1 MDAARIL
8 EFGPPNVIRVE
19 NIPVPAL
26 GPDDLLVRVIASG
39 INPIEW
45 KIRSGAMAQAL
56 QRPLPVTLGWECA
69 GIVEA
74 VGVKVT
80 QFVVGDA
87 VFSYPEFARG
97 GTHAAYV
104 AIAANQAAK
113 KPATLDF
120 AEAASVPMTAQAAWT
135 AIEIS
140 RLAAGERILIH
151 GAGGAVGHWLVQ
163 LAKAKGAVVVGTA
176 SGDGV
181 ARIAALGAD
190 TTVDY
195 RTDKFEEQGTFDIV
209 FDLVG
214 GDTQARSWAV
224 LGSGG
229 RLVSTVSPPAKE
241 RDGKY
246 GHFVFTPPRGDVL
259 AQIAVMI
266 DAGDLACLPIGR
278 YIGLAE
284 LASVHADAERGALGG
299 KAIVSFETPERK
311 LK

>member
-1 MDAARIL
+1 MDAARIQN
-8 EFGPPNVIRVE
+8 FGPPNVIRVE
-19 NIPVPAL
+19 SVPLPELRAH
-26 GPDDLLVRVIASG
+26 DLLVRVLASG

-74 VGVKVT
+74 VGADVT
-80 QFVVGDA
+80 HFVVGDA

-104 AIAANQAAK
+104 AICANQAAK
-113 KPATLDF
+113 KPAKLNF

-135 AIEIS
+135 AIEMS
-140 RLAAGERILIH
+140 GLVAGERILIH

-163 LAKAKGAVVVGTA
+163 LAKVKGAVVVATA
-176 SGDGV
+176 SGEGV
-181 ARIAALGAD
+181 ARVAALGAD
-190 TTVDY
+190 ETLDY
-195 RTDKFEEQGTFDIV
+195 RTDKFEDRGNFDIA

-214 GDTQARSWAV
+214 GETQERSWAV
-224 LGSGG
+224 LVAGG

-241 RDGKY
+241 RDNKSGQ
-246 GHFVFTPPRGDVL
+246 FVFTPPRGDVL
-259 AQIAVMI
+259 AQIAAMI
-266 DAGDLACLPIGR
+266 DEGVLTSLPVDR
-278 YIGLAE
+278 HIGLGE

-299 KAIVSFETPERK
+299 KVIISFDSPEGK
-311 LK
+311 SQ